1 MSWPTLVAAALCV
14 SDGLPASIPRRHSVH
29 FADCCAFFFC
39 LRVGA
44 SMPDF
49 FIADAYFLMIF
60 YFADAAVMSD
70 LLS

>member
-1 MSWPTLVAAALCV
+1 MACPPRSHGDTLFILLTAV
-14 SDGLPASIPRRHSVH
+14 P
-29 FADCCAFFFC
+29 FFFC